1 VVGLGREGVKEGAP
15 RRGADGGGLDRG
27 GSSPV
32 RQGGDGR
39 ARERLWGER
48 VPFPGSIGAEG
59 GRRWELDRGQGKT
72 AATARGGGV
81 PERRG
86 ELDSARIWEGS
97 GQGGR
102 ERALRELKRKERT
115 EGAGR
120 WRRGAR
126 HGTSSSWR
134 FGVQP

>member
-1 VVGLGREGVKEGAP
+1 M
-15 RRGADGGGLDRG
+15 
-27 GSSPV
+27 
-32 RQGGDGR
+32 
-39 ARERLWGER
+39 
-48 VPFPGSIGAEG
+48 G
-59 GRRWELDRGQGKT
+59 GRKWELDSGQGKT

-126 HGTSSSWR
+126 HGTARRRRGGSAFNLDVRAVDGDAWR
-134 FGVQP
+134 GRDASGRNRGRRGLGTQRVAGQVADAGGERRHGEKTERRWR